1 LAIKLSKAG
10 IPDGEIDWLENIEL
24 MELVN
29 DSVALELKEL
39 RDTWVDRFS
48 DYRPA
53 IIRHRINDEGLRLT
67 KAIEDA
73 LADKLKAT
81 RYGVSGVLHRYRD
94 SFQSHQA
101 RAKLTVHEYAMVVGA
116 TCQQS
121 ASVSMASLKNLSG
134 IGDSG
139 ISFDTVII
147 DEAARANPLDLF
159 IPMSM
164 AEKRVILVGDHR
176 QLPHL
181 LEPAVESEMAEI
193 QNFTEEQGKALH
205 DSLFE
210 RLWKQL
216 KDREVIDGFPRVVML
231 DTQFRMHPIL
241 GNFISEQFYESVGLA
256 KLKPGKEANDF
267 PSDTPGFEGKVCA
280 WINVPHLPGNSER
293 RLGTSRSWTRND
305 EAQVVAKEAV
315 RLLNSCD
322 AHTTIGIITFYSAQ
336 RDLIFEH
343 LAQVGIAERDPD
355 TQGWRISPS
364 WQMTAGGE
372 ERFRVGTVDGFQGKE
387 FDIVLLSIV
396 RSNTE
401 NIPTQTPDNLSQ
413 FESAANRKYGHL
425 RLDNRMNVAMSRQR
439 RLLISVGDKQ
449 MAIGAN
455 AEVAVPA
462 LSSFLKMC
470 GGPDGIV
477 R

>member
-1 LAIKLSKAG
+1 
-10 IPDGEIDWLENIEL
+10 LE
-24 MELVN
+24 
-29 DSVALELKEL
+29 
-39 RDTWVDRFS
+39 
-48 DYRPA
+48 
-53 IIRHRINDEGLRLT
+53 
-67 KAIEDA
+67 
-73 LADKLKAT
+73 
-81 RYGVSGVLHRYRD
+81 
-94 SFQSHQA
+94 
-101 RAKLTVHEYAMVVGA
+101 
-116 TCQQS
+116 
-121 ASVSMASLKNLSG
+121 
-134 IGDSG
+134 
-139 ISFDTVII
+139 
-147 DEAARANPLDLF
+147 
-159 IPMSM
+159 
-164 AEKRVILVGDHR
+164 
-176 QLPHL
+176 
-181 LEPAVESEMAEI
+181 
-193 QNFTEEQGKALH
+193 
-205 DSLFE
+205 
-210 RLWKQL
+210 
-216 KDREVIDGFPRVVML
+216 
-231 DTQFRMHPIL
+231 
-241 GNFISEQFYESVGLA
+241 
-256 KLKPGKEANDF
+256 
-267 PSDTPGFEGKVCA
+267 
-280 WINVPHLPGNSER
+280 
-293 RLGTSRSWTRND
+293 TSRSWIRND

-343 LAQVGIAERDPD
+343 LAQFGIAERDPD
-355 TQGWRISPS
+355 SQGWRISPS

-401 NIPTQTPDNLSQ
+401 NIPAQTPDNLSQ

-439 RLLISVGDKQ
+439 RLLISVGNKQ